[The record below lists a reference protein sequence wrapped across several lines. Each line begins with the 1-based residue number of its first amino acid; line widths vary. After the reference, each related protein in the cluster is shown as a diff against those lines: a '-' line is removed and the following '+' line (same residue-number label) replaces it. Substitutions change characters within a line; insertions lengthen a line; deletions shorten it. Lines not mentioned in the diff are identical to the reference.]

1 MKKKKSVQSNS
12 VKVSIIMPLC
22 DVELYLRQSV
32 ESVLRQT
39 LKEIELIC
47 IDDGSKDFSL
57 TAAKE
62 YAKKDSRI
70 KIISL
75 DKTYGQAYARNRGID
90 AAQGKYIGFVDGD
103 DWIVEN
109 MFEKLYEE
117 AEKNN
122 TDVTCCTAAL
132 FNEILQT
139 YDYADEYY
147 NLYMIPS
154 SFDNRVFTHEDT
166 KELLIGKINIAL
178 WNKLYRRDFLN
189 ENNIRFPEYFIY
201 EDMPFFYDIW
211 FKAKRISLI
220 RDLGYFYRVNRLGS
234 TMSDIG
240 DKILD
245 RIPMIE
251 LTYEKFRQLE
261 YFDEIKLQLTS
272 WIIDDLFHRYTLVE
286 PRYRKEFFFLM
297 QKMFRCLDLKGIDIE
312 DLSKAYCYKEFSN
325 ILKMSYEEMNKSLTD
340 TYVRAKKTEH
350 ELKSAMKNSNYQTQL
365 YYEGVIKKMW
375 EDNEKNLQK
384 QKEILEEEYK
394 KRLNTEIEKYKKEK

>member
-1 MKKKKSVQSNS
+1 MKKKKTKSSNS
-12 VKVSIIMPLC
+12 VKVSVIMSLYN
-22 DVELYLRQSV
+22 VEFYIRQAI

-39 LKEIELIC
+39 LKDIELIC
-47 IDDGSKDFSL
+47 INDGSSDFSF
-57 TAAKE
+57 TAAQE
-62 YAKKDSRI
+62 YAQKDSRV
-70 KIISL
+70 KVISL
-75 DKTYGQAYARNRGID
+75 NKTHGQAYARNRGID
-90 AAQGKYIGFVDGD
+90 IAKGKYIGFVDAD

-117 AEKNN
+117 AEKNE

-139 YDYADEYY
+139 YDYANEYY

-154 SFDNRVFTHEDT
+154 SFDNRVFTHKDT
-166 KELLIGKINIAL
+166 KDLLIGKINIAL

-189 ENNIRFPEYFIY
+189 ENKIRFPEYYIY
-201 EDMPFFYDIW
+201 EDMPFFYDVW

-245 RIPMIE
+245 RIPMVQ
-251 LTYEKFRQLE
+251 LTYEKFKTLE
-261 YFDEIKLQLTS
+261 YFDEIKMNLTS

-297 QKMFRCLDLKGIDIE
+297 QKMFRTLDLEDIDIE
-312 DLSKAYCYKEFSN
+312 ELSKAYCYKEFAN
-325 ILKMSYEEMNKSLTD
+325 IVKMNYEEVNKSLTD
-340 TYVRAKKTEH
+340 TYVRAKKTEN
-350 ELKSAMKNSNYQTQL
+350 ELQSEIRNKNYKIQC
-365 YYEGVIKKMW
+365 YYENVIKNIQ
-375 EDNEKNLQK
+375 EENVKNLQK
-384 QKEILEEEYK
+384 QRELLEEEYK
-394 KRLNTEIEKYKKEK
+394 NKLKTEIEKYRKK